1 MTDRWQKSKT
11 NKSFSSCSTLKG
23 VPQGSVLGTILF
35 NVYFNDVFYFLFFE
49 VCNFADDKTL
59 SL

>member
-35 NVYFNDVFYFLFFE
+35 NVYFNDVFYFLFCE
-49 VCNFADDKTL
+49 VCNFADTL
-59 SL
+59 CL